1 MNKAYRL
8 LKNRFNGSVT
18 VAHERAKGRGT
29 SSLKK
34 SLLSVAITAALMG
47 MFSEA
52 AEALPCESPLCLKT
66 ANGFNVERNVTDT
79 NDGSYGN
86 DAWDSAPSI
95 STSVERFHLT
105 IPGNLSSTGWIVGLY
120 NGFND
125 ASVASLNNIS
135 NNVITVSS
143 GVTIEANLESGPYM
157 YGALS
162 LTNYANHGV
171 ETITNTISRNRISN
185 NGTIDALG
193 DATGITLANQ
203 KNNSLVTQS
212 EISENEISNI
222 GRINSAN
229 EGVVLT
235 NRHNLNNEN
244 PYIGTSTRSEIST
257 NNVNNAGTIAA
268 GYAGISL
275 ANFGNWSALYNTD
288 LISSNVI
295 TNSGLVSSTAGVG
308 IELYNKNKYQVLGE
322 GESGNHFQISDT
334 SNTDSID
341 NVTYRKYGARS
352 QIESNTI
359 TNAKGGRIVADDV
372 GIKLS
377 GKAGA
382 DVYTKTL
389 TGIPTFVLTPGY
401 AFGATLIDASGAAIT
416 LDGESFA
423 TTYSQTSSS
432 VSDNIITNA
441 GTITSGS
448 HGILIES
455 RSDSESRAYA
465 WHANYVSNATSAT
478 VSSYSRAV
486 AYAAS
491 SSQAISNAITNT
503 GTITA
508 SDGIGIFIDTST
520 YSLTY
525 TNTLAVIGASG
536 GETFTD
542 ASGSAIVENH
552 FTSSALALNV
562 SNTITNTGTIQAAD
576 AGIQIMALAHSQ
588 NTATP
593 TLALGISSTY
603 STPTNGMVA
612 NEFRSSGT
620 SVVLASN
627 KYDNRIENSG
637 SIVTSSG
644 AGIGISAYATNN
656 DYGAFNVVDTSG
668 NFKYN
673 TSSASVALAG
683 NKYNHATNS
692 GSITTTFG
700 NGIAVKANAVREGQ
714 SSGQS
719 GLAYANNIAN
729 TITNTGTIRSG
740 EDGIRLSSFAR
751 ARAYGEGSQ
760 LFDGEGELI
769 GLVGPYSLAG
779 AGNKYNQIIN
789 SGSIV
794 STLSDGIRVS
804 AVTRSYAGD
813 SSGNLIG
820 FQNQSV
826 AFNGQIQVTNS
837 GSIVA
842 LVGSG
847 IRVSADAFSQTDIT
861 NNDSYLQFDTRGE
874 STNNSVINSGS
885 ILAQYYGINVSAYA
899 YGEFS
904 ENTARIIDNTIIN
917 TGSIEAE
924 VGINVSANAVSNTSQ
939 KYSNDTAQGIGN
951 IITNSGSIVA
961 QFNGINLRAE
971 VENKYNVDNIRTAL
985 LADNTITNTGTIRA
999 GGIGILMEAQ
1009 GQPIGQTLPIYDPE
1023 TYSNTYFGYGNLAN
1037 NTISNSGLIVS
1048 TATTNEYDRAIGG
1061 GHSGFSDAFAIKAI
1075 GYANADPSGVI
1086 FDPSGTYF
1094 SNTLNLT
1101 APAFIGGRLALQ
1113 QEANFK
1119 VNLTSGPS
1127 HSNNWTFDKN
1137 ISIYDASG
1145 SAVYNIINPSTN
1157 VTTQGA
1163 VPWFRNDTNLN
1174 YATMDP
1180 SAFAATPNLL
1190 ADTAS
1195 MVSGMSKSGLDRNVN
1210 GQKSN
1215 TWLSVQGNY
1224 FNYDGDD
1231 VATLK
1236 QKTRLYGIAGG
1247 YSEQISPETI
1257 LGATL
1262 GYNQNEL
1269 KVSDR
1274 YTSSFNNKSDGAF
1287 AGLFGRTKVAKTFT
1301 IDAALN
1307 GGLAQHNDS
1316 RFVNDNLEYLGV
1328 SSAKSTYNS
1337 SWLSPEVTLS
1347 LPYDVKGMFTLSP
1360 NVQLRYASQWI
1371 DGFTET
1377 GSHANAK
1384 VESRTVSIVDSKIGL
1399 SVAKTFNR
1407 GYVNAHISYL
1417 NRDSVGDDKVN
1428 VAMIGDNRDISFY
1441 YKTITA
1447 GVVGLDARYDLY
1459 KGLSIQ
1465 ASGNYMTGSNV
1476 SGGNLTGS
1484 IFYLF

>member
-79 NDGSYGN
+79 SYDGSYGN
-86 DAWDSAPSI
+86 YAWDLAPLI

-143 GVTIEANLESGPYM
+143 GVTIEANLESGPHM

-193 DATGITLANQ
+193 DATGIALANQ

-275 ANFGNWSALYNTD
+275 ANFGNWSALYNND

-295 TNSGLVSSTAGVG
+295 TNSGLVSSTDGVG
-308 IELYNKNKYQVLGE
+308 IELYNDNKGLGE
-322 GESGNHFQISDT
+322 NHFDISQT
-334 SNTDSID
+334 SNTDSIE

-377 GKAGA
+377 GSAEA

-389 TGIPTFVLTPGY
+389 TGITSFVISDP
-401 AFGATLIDASGAAIT
+401 AFGAARIDASGAAIT

-441 GTITSGS
+441 GTITSRS

-455 RSDSESRAYA
+455 RSHSESRADA
-465 WHANYVSNATSAT
+465 WHANYVYNATSAT

-508 SDGIGIFIDTST
+508 SDGIGIFINTSA
-520 YSLTY
+520 YSLTH

-536 GETFTD
+536 GATFTD

-576 AGIQIMALAHSQ
+576 AGIQILASAYSD

-593 TLALGISSTY
+593 TLALGISSTD
-603 STPTNGMVA
+603 SSNPTNGMVA
-612 NEFRSSGT
+612 NGSRSSGT

-751 ARAYGEGSQ
+751 ARAYGYGSE

-794 STLSDGIRVS
+794 STFSDGIRVS
-804 AVTRSYAGD
+804 AVARSYAGD

-826 AFNGQIQVTNS
+826 AWNDQIQVTNS

-842 LVGSG
+842 LAGSG
-847 IRVSADAFSQTDIT
+847 ISVSANAYSQTDIT
-861 NNDSYLQFDTRGE
+861 YNDSYLQFDTRGE
-874 STNNSVINSGS
+874 SSNNRVINSGS
-885 ILAQYYGINVSAYA
+885 ILAQYYGINVSAWA
-899 YGEFS
+899 YGKFS

-951 IITNSGSIVA
+951 TITNSGSIVA
-961 QFNGINLRAE
+961 QYNGINLRAE
-971 VENKYNVDNIRTAL
+971 VENKYDDNNIRTAL

-999 GGIGILMEAQ
+999 GRIGILMEAH
-1009 GQPIGQTLPIYDPE
+1009 GQPIGRTLQISDPE

-1145 SAVYNIINPSTN
+1145 SAVYNILNPSTN

-1224 FNYDGDD
+1224 FNYDGDN

-1269 KVSDR
+1269 KVNDR

-1371 DGFTET
+1371 DGYTET